1 MIELQKVY
9 WPDAKRPF
17 QPIDIEYLSCECRK
31 YYSYVNGTKAYEGKN
46 IFKPGKS
53 PMLPFEMPIDLKN
66 KIQKTNVYVI
76 AGICTQKYFHAG
88 KKCNF
93 YKRFRRTLFRKDIG
107 NPVSEEQRLPNHSR
121 DC

>member
-66 KIQKTNVYVI
+66 KIQKTNIYVI
-76 AGICTQKYFHAG
+76 AGTCTQKSFNRG
-88 KKCNF
+88 KKNVIS
-93 YKRFRRTLFRKDIG
+93 RFRPK
-107 NPVSEEQRLPNHSR
+107 S
-121 DC
+121 